1 MAESIVKL
9 IVDATQGIRS
19 LGRFKK
25 ATDEAAKKTDLLK
38 KAVRLQKAATEA
50 ATTKLAQFG
59 DIAKSAFNKA
69 SKAAQK
75 YQSALGGIKGAIVS
89 LGVAAL
95 TKRMIGQAASFAQTQ
110 VRLKALSTEYGE
122 FGKIQQLVKD
132 NAKTFNQSQAESANN
147 FSDVYA
153 RLRPLGTS
161 LEDIQTVYKGFNAT
175 ALASGTSAA
184 AASGA
189 FLQLSQA
196 LGSGRLQ
203 GDEFRSIAEQV
214 PGILRLVSD
223 EMGVTVGELKKL
235 GSDGKITSDIL
246 INSLAKGFEE
256 NKDKIQQILAESPA
270 AKFKEFSN
278 ATSEL
283 SNAIGTELLPVVTP
297 VVQELTKLL
306 KAVGDLPGPIKTA
319 GAALIGLSAVV
330 LTLASPVGVLVKGI
344 AALAPAAT
352 AATGAAKLLAGA
364 MVILKVAMLALPWV
378 AAAAAVGGLIALTV
392 NYYKEQNK
400 LNRIIEGGATSVN
413 EMKTALDS
421 KSKALA
427 EAESKL
433 SKLKTTG
440 ISNSRSVN
448 AQKGRVRELKEEL
461 EGIKGVYDAEIR
473 IRTFFEGKGLDLSA
487 LDRGFA
493 GPGLP
498 ELPKPKPTKPPAS
511 TGTGSTAKGPDPV
524 EEARKLAQLSRDR
537 VQAFENQALLASAV
551 NETERKNFQLN
562 IDIAEL
568 QKNAKG
574 FAQEDVDAQVAARIA
589 LENKRN
595 EAEAYKNTIAETAK
609 EEADSLARFLSDFD
623 AAFQELDAKAK
634 AQADKMDAL
643 YASIGQTIS
652 TSIVDSLTAAV
663 DGTKRLSDVA
673 SDTLRSLA
681 NILLKFGVNSLLGQ
695 LGSGGGFLGDLFGGF
710 RAKGGT
716 VMGGSSYMVGE
727 RGPELFSPGRS
738 GSIAPNSSIG
748 GGANVVVNVDASG
761 TKAEGD
767 GRQANQ
773 LGAALG
779 AAVQAELIKQKR
791 PGGLLAA

>member
-59 DIAKSAFNKA
+59 DIAKSAFDKA

-95 TKRMIGQAASFAQTQ
+95 TKRMIGQAASFQQTQ
-110 VRLKALSTEYGE
+110 IRLKALSTEYGE

-132 NAKTFNQSQAESANN
+132 NAKTFNLSQAEAASQ

-153 RLRPLGTS
+153 RLRPLGKT
-161 LEDIQTVYKGFNAT
+161 LEEVQTVYKGFNAT
-175 ALASGTSAA
+175 AIASGTSAA

-214 PGILRLVSD
+214 PGILKLVSD
-223 EMGVTVGELKKL
+223 EMGVAVSELKKL
-235 GSDGKITSDIL
+235 GSEGKITSDIL
-246 INSLAKGFEE
+246 INALAKGFEE

-283 SNAIGTELLPVVTP
+283 SNAIGTELLPAVTP
-297 VVQELTKLL
+297 AVQELTKLL
-306 KAVGDLPGPIKTA
+306 KTAGGLPKPLLAVAAAIAGIGSAALIAAPGVVALGKAIAFISGAGLLAAAPWLALAAGIGAVVVALGRYQSKSSQIA
-319 GAALIGLSAVV
+319 GAARTG
-330 LTLASPVGVLVKGI
+330 GVKEV
-344 AALAPAAT
+344 
-352 AATGAAKLLAGA
+352 
-364 MVILKVAMLALPWV
+364 V
-378 AAAAAVGGLIALTV
+378 AARQ
-392 NYYKEQNK
+392 E
-400 LNRIIEGGATSVN
+400 
-413 EMKTALDS
+413 
-421 KSKALA
+421 
-427 EAESKL
+427 L
-433 SKLKTTG
+433 SKLAGDTSLLRLERDEATG
-440 ISNSRSVN
+440 RKRANLTKQIVRN
-448 AQKGRVRELKEEL
+448 QKRINELKAA
-461 EGIKGVYDAEIR
+461 IAANPADIAQAEAASVTAQNQAQI
-473 IRTFFEGKGLDLSA
+473 GDVVGGGSS
-487 LDRGFA
+487 
-493 GPGLP
+493 
-498 ELPKPKPTKPPAS
+498 S
-511 TGTGSTAKGPDPV
+511 TGRTGPDPV

-574 FAQEDVDAQVAARIA
+574 FAQEDVDAQIAARIA

-595 EAEAYKNTIAETAK
+595 EAEAYKKTIAETAK

-681 NILLKFGVNSLLGQ
+681 SILLKFGVNSLLGQ
-695 LGSGGGFLGDLFGGF
+695 LGSGGGFLGELFGGG

-716 VMGGSSYMVGE
+716 VMGGNSYMVGE
-727 RGPELFSPGRS
+727 RGPELFTPGRS

>member
-25 ATDEAAKKTDLLK
+25 ATGEAAQRAEL
-38 KAVRLQKAATEA
+38 LQKSVSKAGASAKRSAKEIDAVDKAAGKLTSTVTKLTAAFSFVQAARFVFVKTAEIEKQSKSIEVLTGSVDKAKSIIKELQDFGSVTPFTSSELIETAKRLKAFGVDTEKLVD
-50 ATTKLAQFG
+50 TTKRLG
-59 DIAKSAFNKA
+59 DIA
-69 SKAAQK
+69 
-75 YQSALGGIKGAIVS
+75 G
-89 LGVAAL
+89 
-95 TKRMIGQAASFAQTQ
+95 
-110 VRLKALSTEYGE
+110 
-122 FGKIQQLVKD
+122 
-132 NAKTFNQSQAESANN
+132 
-147 FSDVYA
+147 
-153 RLRPLGTS
+153 
-161 LEDIQTVYKGFNAT
+161 
-175 ALASGTSAA
+175 
-184 AASGA
+184 
-189 FLQLSQA
+189 
-196 LGSGRLQ
+196 
-203 GDEFRSIAEQV
+203 
-214 PGILRLVSD
+214 
-223 EMGVTVGELKKL
+223 
-235 GSDGKITSDIL
+235 
-246 INSLAKGFEE
+246 
-256 NKDKIQQILAESPA
+256 
-270 AKFKEFSN
+270 
-278 ATSEL
+278 
-283 SNAIGTELLPVVTP
+283 
-297 VVQELTKLL
+297 
-306 KAVGDLPGPIKTA
+306 
-319 GAALIGLSAVV
+319 
-330 LTLASPVGVLVKGI
+330 
-344 AALAPAAT
+344 
-352 AATGAAKLLAGA
+352 ATGADLSGIATAYGQIQAKGKLQTEELLQLQERGVDLAG
-364 MVILKVAMLALPWV
+364 VLKKEY
-378 AAAAAVGGLIALTV
+378 GLTG
-392 NYYKEQNK
+392 E
-400 LNRIIEGGATSVN
+400 EF
-413 EMKTALDS
+413 
-421 KSKALA
+421 SKALQKGQISA
-427 EAESKL
+427 EAAEFALQKL
-433 SKLKTTG
+433 TETG
-440 ISNSRSVN
+440 GQYAGGAI
-448 AQKGRVRELKEEL
+448 AQSDTLSGKFSTLQDNIDSLARRIGTVLSPA
-461 EGIKGVYDAEIR
+461 IKGIVDQAIGALNAINQRLAADQRSKAFGLNIQQRKKILRQAEEEAKEIALIR
-473 IRTFFEGKGLDLSA
+473 GGGKLDPAVFNQLKQERERDLIEAYGFEQGLVTPEIAAPKTAKLPALSA
-487 LDRGFA
+487 GTS
-493 GPGLP
+493 
-498 ELPKPKPTKPPAS
+498 K
-511 TGTGSTAKGPDPV
+511 GTGRTGRAGRTGPDPV

-595 EAEAYKNTIAETAK
+595 EAEAYKKTIAETAK

-681 NILLKFGVNSLLGQ
+681 NILLKFGLNSLL
-695 LGSGGGFLGDLFGGF
+695 SGLAGDDGVGVFSKLFGGKM
-710 RAKGGT
+710 AKGGT
-716 VMGGSSYMVGE
+716 VMGGKSYLVGE

-767 GRQANQ
+767 GRQASQ

>member
-9 IVDATQGIRS
+9 IVDATQGVRS

-25 ATDEAAKKTDLLK
+25 ATDQAAKKTDLLK

-50 ATTKLAQFG
+50 ATRKLAQFG
-59 DIAKSAFNKA
+59 DIAKSAFDKA

-110 VRLKALSTEYGE
+110 VRLKALSNEYGE

-132 NAKTFNQSQAESANN
+132 NAKTFNLSQAESASQ
-147 FSDVYA
+147 FSDIYA
-153 RLRPLGTS
+153 RLRPLGKT
-161 LEDIQTVYKGFNAT
+161 LEEVQTVYKGFNAT
-175 ALASGTSAA
+175 AIASGTSAA

-203 GDEFRSIAEQV
+203 GDEFRSVSEQI
-214 PGILRLVSD
+214 PGILGLVAD

-235 GSDGKITSDIL
+235 GSEGAITSDIL
-246 INSLAKGFEE
+246 INALAKGFEK

-297 VVQELTKLL
+297 AVQELTKLL
-306 KAVGDLPGPIKTA
+306 KAVGGLPKPLLAVAAAIAGIGSAALIAAPGVVALGKAIAFISGAGLLAAAPWLALAAGIGAVVVALGRYQSKSSQIA
-319 GAALIGLSAVV
+319 GAARTG
-330 LTLASPVGVLVKGI
+330 GVKEV
-344 AALAPAAT
+344 
-352 AATGAAKLLAGA
+352 
-364 MVILKVAMLALPWV
+364 V
-378 AAAAAVGGLIALTV
+378 AARQ
-392 NYYKEQNK
+392 E
-400 LNRIIEGGATSVN
+400 
-413 EMKTALDS
+413 
-421 KSKALA
+421 
-427 EAESKL
+427 L
-433 SKLKTTG
+433 SKLAGDTSLLRLERDEATG
-440 ISNSRSVN
+440 RNRANLTKRIVRN
-448 AQKGRVRELKEEL
+448 QKRIDELKAAIAANPADIAQAEAT
-461 EGIKGVYDAEIR
+461 GVTAQNQFQIGDVV
-473 IRTFFEGKGLDLSA
+473 GGSSSA
-487 LDRGFA
+487 AR
-493 GPGLP
+493 
-498 ELPKPKPTKPPAS
+498 
-511 TGTGSTAKGPDPV
+511 KGPDPV

-574 FAQEDVDAQVAARIA
+574 FAQEDVNAQIAARIA

-595 EAEAYKNTIAETAK
+595 EAEAYKKTIAETAK

-673 SDTLRSLA
+673 SDTLKSLA
-681 NILLKFGVNSLLGQ
+681 NILLKFGLNSLLGG
-695 LGSGGGFLGDLFGGF
+695 LAGNDGVGVFSKLFGGG

-716 VMGGSSYMVGE
+716 VMGGTSYMVGE
-727 RGPELFSPGRS
+727 RGPELYTPGRS

>member
-59 DIAKSAFNKA
+59 DIAKSAFDKA

-132 NAKTFNQSQAESANN
+132 NAKTFNLSQAEAASQ
-147 FSDVYA
+147 FSDIYA
-153 RLRPLGTS
+153 RLRPLNKT
-161 LEDIQTVYKGFNAT
+161 LEEVQTVYKGFNAT
-175 ALASGTSAA
+175 AIASGTSAA

-196 LGSGRLQ
+196 LGSGRLA
-203 GDEFRSIAEQV
+203 GDEFRSVSEQI
-214 PGILRLVSD
+214 PGILGLVAD
-223 EMGVTVGELKKL
+223 EMGVAVSELKKL
-235 GSDGKITSDIL
+235 GSEGKITSDIL
-246 INSLAKGFEE
+246 INALAKGFEK

-283 SNAIGTELLPVVTP
+283 SNAIGTELLPAVTP
-297 VVQELTKLL
+297 AVQELTKLL
-306 KAVGDLPGPIKTA
+306 KAAGGLPKPLLAVAAAIAGIGSAALIAAPGVVALGKAIAFISGAGLLAAAPWLALAAGIGAVVVALGRYQSKSSQIA
-319 GAALIGLSAVV
+319 GAARTG
-330 LTLASPVGVLVKGI
+330 GVKEV
-344 AALAPAAT
+344 
-352 AATGAAKLLAGA
+352 
-364 MVILKVAMLALPWV
+364 V
-378 AAAAAVGGLIALTV
+378 AARQ
-392 NYYKEQNK
+392 E
-400 LNRIIEGGATSVN
+400 
-413 EMKTALDS
+413 
-421 KSKALA
+421 
-427 EAESKL
+427 L
-433 SKLKTTG
+433 SKLAGDTSLLRLERDEATG
-440 ISNSRSVN
+440 RKRANLTKQIVRN
-448 AQKGRVRELKEEL
+448 QKRINELKAA
-461 EGIKGVYDAEIR
+461 IAANPADIAQAEAASVTAQNQSQI
-473 IRTFFEGKGLDLSA
+473 GDVVGGGSS
-487 LDRGFA
+487 
-493 GPGLP
+493 
-498 ELPKPKPTKPPAS
+498 S
-511 TGTGSTAKGPDPV
+511 TGRAGRTGPDPV

-595 EAEAYKNTIAETAK
+595 EAEAYKKTIAETAK

-681 NILLKFGVNSLLGQ
+681 SILLKFGLNSLLGG
-695 LGSGGGFLGDLFGGF
+695 LAGDDGVGVFSKLFGGG

-727 RGPELFSPGRS
+727 RGPELFTPGRS
-738 GSIAPNSSIG
+738 GSIAPNNSMG